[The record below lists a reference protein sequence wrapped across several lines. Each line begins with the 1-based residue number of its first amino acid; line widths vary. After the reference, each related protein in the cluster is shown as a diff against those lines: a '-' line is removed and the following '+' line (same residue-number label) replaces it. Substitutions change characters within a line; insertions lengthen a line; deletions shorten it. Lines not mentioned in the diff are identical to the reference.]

1 MFNKCKNGHIKNFNI
16 RYIKS
21 TKSSLIMDIEKCV
34 INKKTFI
41 SSVLGK
47 EIKNTQNL
55 NYIANN
61 DCKLHYNRNKN
72 IFTLLVP
79 Q

>member
-1 MFNKCKNGHIKNFNI
+1 ML
-16 RYIKS
+16 
-21 TKSSLIMDIEKCV
+21 LI
-34 INKKTFI
+34 KKTFI

-55 NYIANN
+55 DYIANN

-79 Q
+79 KEIAQKIKNNTMNEYISVDLDYGH